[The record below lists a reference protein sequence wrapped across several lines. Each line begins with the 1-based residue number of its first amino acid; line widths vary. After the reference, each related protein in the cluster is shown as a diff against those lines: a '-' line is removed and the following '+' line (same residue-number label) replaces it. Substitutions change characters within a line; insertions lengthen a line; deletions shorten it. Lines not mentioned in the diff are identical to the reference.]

1 MLRLAKL
8 LSRIMV
14 IDVIWLIYQ
23 VALSFTLLFFQN
35 LPNSVRHHQSTIC
48 FYDLRFSI
56 VSVSETTKRFL
67 IQDFRTSTF
76 VKLFAYFNSDLL
88 LSHFFK
94 LQWEVEADV
103 FILLHWSGYHWQSP
117 VMWSLICCR
126 KSIMMWFVTLTRHFI
141 CLLSWFT

>member
-48 FYDLRFSI
+48 FYDLWFSI

-67 IQDFRTSTF
+67 IQDFRTPTF
-76 VKLFAYFNSDLL
+76 VKLFANFNSDLL

-94 LQWEVEADV
+94 LQWEVDADV
-103 FILLHWSGYHWQSP
+103 FLFHWFGYHWQSP

-126 KSIMMWFVTLTRHFI
+126 KSIMMWLVTLTRHFI